1 MPPPFT
7 KNDLLMPQARIDE
20 ITDALKNDVVTDPI
34 AVVIAEQKQKVDSY
48 TGKYAIGDEWYRSLV
63 RPLVIYE
70 LYATGS
76 IGSMPDAVKDAYAAK
91 IKELELIRDGKHP
104 DLPHDDPLPSEVRP
118 PSADWSSNT
127 RLRLPSDEN
136 D

>member
-7 KNDLLMPQARIDE
+7 KNDLLMPQTRIDE
-20 ITDALKNDVVTDPI
+20 ITDALQNALMTDPI
-34 AVVIAEQKQKVDSY
+34 AVVIVEQKQKVESY
-48 TGKYAIGDEWYRSLV
+48 TAKYAIGDDWFRSMLRALV
-63 RPLVIYE
+63 VYE

-76 IGSMPDAVKDAYAAK
+76 IGSMPDAVKEAYAAK

-104 DLPHDDPLPSEVRP
+104 DLAHDDPMPSEVRP